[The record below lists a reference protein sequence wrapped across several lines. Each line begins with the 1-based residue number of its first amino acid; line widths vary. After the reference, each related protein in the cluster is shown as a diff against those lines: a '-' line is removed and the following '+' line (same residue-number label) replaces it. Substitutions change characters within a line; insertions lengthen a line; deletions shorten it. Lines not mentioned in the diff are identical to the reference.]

1 MQWAN
6 HQIKRL
12 VELDENLYL
21 NGSWGRFLKNWALLN
36 DLKNGWYLSTFFGG
50 SPQKSIARLN
60 FPCPIDSIFGFW
72 LRKLRLRCIRYIDF
86 HLFEWKENEQIPQK
100 NPTFAP
106 KICQI
111 LCNRLFFSK
120 FFVHQKKKQR
130 EKMHGANPG
139 VSGRN
144 WRILWMF
151 IGGESSKVQ

>member
-1 MQWAN
+1 MDGIYQ
-6 HQIKRL
+6 H
-12 VELDENLYL
+12 
-21 NGSWGRFLKNWALLN
+21 FLEVP
-36 DLKNGWYLSTFFGG
+36 
-50 SPQKSIARLN
+50 PQKSIARLN

-120 FFVHQKKKQR
+120 FFVHQKKKTTGENAWCESGCQR
-130 EKMHGANPG
+130 QELENPMNVHRWRKLEG
-139 VSGRN
+139 SIDTGKPVWGR
-144 WRILWMF
+144 RCQMV
-151 IGGESSKVQ
+151 KVNCGC